1 LVRDVLPNVSTAI
14 AGLALEK
21 IEGIAYLDGNIW
33 INNDNDGLKDNSGE
47 SRLINLGKI
56 PN

>member
-1 LVRDVLPNVSTAI
+1 LVRDVLPDVSTAI
-14 AGLALEK
+14 AGLAFEK

-47 SRLINLGKI
+47 SRLIKLGKL